1 MLCWVI
7 LGMNKEIATEKAVL
21 RRAKIQKLKRRRRL
35 GMVIFLSL
43 IILIIFG
50 IISLYNSDLFNV
62 KKIIVTGNNRI
73 SKGQIIK
80 ESGIDSDTSLLKLSR
95 DEIKKRILK
104 EPWIKDVEI
113 KRHFFNSVEIKL
125 IEREAVAA
133 VPFQDIYLL
142 VDEGLIVLESR
153 EAIDELSLPVILDLK
168 LTKAKI
174 GRKLT
179 LSSLKNAV
187 KSLVS
192 LDKELRDSVT
202 MINAP
207 SVEKLTLM
215 LALEN
220 DNGDPYDVEI
230 LYGEAND
237 TSTKNAIIKEILT
250 KSKKHVIYID
260 VRIASNPAV
269 KFLEDAS

>member
-1 MLCWVI
+1 
-7 LGMNKEIATEKAVL
+7 MNKEIATEKAVL